1 MSKRVMIVDYGAGNL
16 FSVRRAVEVS
26 GGADVV
32 VSSRPADIDGADFLI
47 LPGVGAFEMGMSGLR
62 ERGLVDPIKAFAHS
76 GRPLLG
82 ICLGMQ
88 MLASSSEEFGVHAGL
103 VLIPGA
109 VRPIPRIS
117 TNDVSIKVPFIGWAP
132 LIVENPATADSGL
145 LKGYSG
151 SASVYLVHSFHVVP
165 ADPAHL
171 LASYVLGGHR
181 ITSAIGRDNIVGVQF
196 HPEKSGEIGLS
207 MMRRF
212 LAGDRAQ

>member
-1 MSKRVMIVDYGAGNL
+1 MIVDYGTGNL

-32 VSSRPADIDGADFLI
+32 VGSRPADVDGADFLI
-47 LPGVGAFEMGMSGLR
+47 LPGVGAFEVGMSGLR

-88 MLASSSEEFGVHAGL
+88 MLASNSEEFGVHEGL
-103 VLIPGA
+103 DLIPGA

-117 TNDVSIKVPFIGWAP
+117 TDDVAIKVPFIGWAP
-132 LIVENPATADSGL
+132 LIIENPAAADSGL
-145 LKGYSG
+145 LQGYSG
-151 SASVYLVHSFHVVP
+151 SSSVYLVHSFHVVP

-171 LASYVLGGHR
+171 LASYVLGGQR

-196 HPEKSGEIGLS
+196 HPEKSGETGLT

-212 LAGDRAQ
+212 LAGECAQ